1 MHFIAPGGQALGHQV
16 AGGELLEG
24 QFGMGMQ
31 VMAQGHHLG
40 LRGTNAGKHRIGG
53 FGRGGNGRVN
63 VHARSLGSV
72 GSGRKTASACP
83 ARHCLSSPG
92 MRRSQQ
98 WQGWRPWH
106 ETCKIGP

>member
-1 MHFIAPGGQALGHQV
+1 M
-16 AGGELLEG
+16 
-24 QFGMGMQ
+24 
-31 VMAQGHHLG
+31 
-40 LRGTNAGKHRIGG
+40 
-53 FGRGGNGRVN
+53 
-63 VHARSLGSV
+63 

-106 ETCKIGP
+106 ETCKIGPCIPSPTSMPVPP